1 MYYKSGQTCVTIWG
15 SFVLLQIRQT
25 LLQIGAASL
34 LQIKASVVTN
44 WGSYYKL
51 GKPLL
56 QNRAA
61 ITIWAKMYYKLGE
74 VLQIRA
80 IIINWGITT
89 ISLICNFTKLLVD
102 NNYLMYSR
110 EITVLHLL
118 SIPPPRNKYILSYY
132 L

>member
-89 ISLICNFTKLLVD
+89 MSLICNFTKLLVD

>member
-1 MYYKSGQTCVTIWG
+1 MLQIGAALFYYKLG
-15 SFVLLQIRQT
+15 QT

-34 LQIKASVVTN
+34 LQIEASVVTN

-89 ISLICNFTKLLVD
+89 MSLICNFTKLLVD

>member
-34 LQIKASVVTN
+34 LQIKASVVKN

-89 ISLICNFTKLLVD
+89 MSLICNFTKLLVD

>member
-1 MYYKSGQTCVTIWG
+1 MYYKSGQTCVAIWG

-34 LQIKASVVTN
+34 LQIKESVVTN

-89 ISLICNFTKLLVD
+89 MSLICNFTKLLVD

-118 SIPPPRNKYILSYY
+118 SIPPPRN
-132 L
+132 

>member
-51 GKPLL
+51 GQPLL
-56 QNRAA
+56 QNRVA
-61 ITIWAKMYYKLGE
+61 IT
-74 VLQIRA
+74 
-80 IIINWGITT
+80 N
-89 ISLICNFTKLLVD
+89 
-102 NNYLMYSR
+102 
-110 EITVLHLL
+110 
-118 SIPPPRNKYILSYY
+118 
-132 L
+132 

>member
-89 ISLICNFTKLLVD
+89 MSLICNFTKLLAD

-118 SIPPPRNKYILSYY
+118 SIPPPRN
-132 L
+132 

>member
-74 VLQIRA
+74 VLQIRG

-89 ISLICNFTKLLVD
+89 MSLICNFTKLLVD